1 MKKDTNPLG
10 GRVPTQVPLCKSNN
24 KIKHDI
30 QQTQAHCHPG
40 LWMDL
45 GVRTEARSILPS
57 LLLKLYS
64 QADPQASKTVF
75 PGETEEPGDE

>member
-1 MKKDTNPLG
+1 MG
-10 GRVPTQVPLCKSNN
+10 SRVPTQVPLCKSNN
-24 KIKHDI
+24 KIKHNI
-30 QQTQAHCHPG
+30 QQTQAHYHPS

-45 GVRTEARSILPS
+45 GVRTVARNILPS

-64 QADPQASKTVF
+64 HADPQALKIVF

>member
-1 MKKDTNPLG
+1 MG
-10 GRVPTQVPLCKSNN
+10 SRVPTQVPLCKSNN
-24 KIKHDI
+24 KIKHNI
-30 QQTQAHCHPG
+30 QQTQAHCHPS

-45 GVRTEARSILPS
+45 GVRTVARSILPS

-64 QADPQASKTVF
+64 HADPQALKIVF